1 MLHSISALTSTFLL
15 HLDMCIMTR
24 KLTLIIALF
33 ISAFSTQ
40 AQSDPFQIHL
50 EPLRMEGLPGIQAY
64 AWGQHDGLWLIVGG
78 RIDGLHR
85 RQPWATFNPE
95 GRNIQLTVVDP
106 AHQKIWTSPLT
117 SLSIPLQDQ
126 LSSTN
131 MEFHQD
137 GNTLYLVGGYGHSQ
151 TIDAKVT
158 YAMLTA
164 IDMPSVIMAVIN
176 GQDLSPYVKTMTDPR
191 FAVTGGHLHKIN
203 ETYFL
208 VGGQKFD
215 GNYNPMNHPSFTQ
228 EYINGFRRFQLEND
242 GTSIKVTQY
251 TSVTDTAAF
260 HRRDYNVAPL
270 ILPDGQEGL
279 MSYSG
284 PFQLIADLP
293 YLNVVSIDQNKYTAV
308 PGFAQYYC
316 NYHSAVMPM
325 YSSAD
330 QAMHTIFFGGIA
342 QYADEDG
349 KLVEDSD
356 VPFVKTI
363 SRVTQDAQGM
373 LTEYKLSI
381 EMPGYL
387 GASAEFI
394 PASGIPRYDNGV
406 IKLDQLRGD
415 SMLVGY
421 VYGGIESTAANIFW
435 INDSDQSVAH
445 PVAYKVYVVKRK
457 GPIKDQLNVQSHN
470 GLQLQIFPTSGDEMF
485 NILFTLSQKS
495 RISVTISDEKGKVVL
510 KEDWTNQVQ
519 LGANHFIRKVKPFTI
534 GEVYAVTMTV
544 DGKSATQY
552 VRVKA

>member
-1 MLHSISALTSTFLL
+1 
-15 HLDMCIMTR
+15 MTQ
-24 KLTLIIALF
+24 KLILIFSFF
-33 ISAFSTQ
+33 ISLCSVQ

-50 EPLRMEGLPGIQAY
+50 EPLPIQGLPGIQAY
-64 AWGQHDGLWLIVGG
+64 AWGQHDGLWLIIGG

-95 GRNIQLTVVDP
+95 GRNTHLTVVDP
-106 AHQKIWTSPLT
+106 VHEKIWTAPLT
-117 SLSIPLQDQ
+117 TLSIPLQDQ

-131 MEFHQD
+131 MEFHQE
-137 GNTLYLVGGYGHSQ
+137 GNMLYIIGGYGHSQ
-151 TIDAKVT
+151 TVDAKVT

-164 IDMPSVIMAVIN
+164 IDVASVIMAVIN
-176 GQDLSPYVKTMTDPR
+176 GQDLSPYIRSMTDPR

-203 ETYFL
+203 DTYFL

-228 EYINGFRRFQLEND
+228 EYINGFRKFQLHDD
-242 GTSIKVTQY
+242 GTRIQVSDYDAVI
-251 TSVTDTAAF
+251 DTAAF
-260 HRRDYNVAPL
+260 HRRDYNVASL
-270 ILPDGQEGL
+270 IFPDGQEGL

-293 YLNVVSIDQNKYTAV
+293 YLNVVSIYKDAYQPVA
-308 PGFAQYYC
+308 GFAQYYC

-325 YSSAD
+325 YDAATKD
-330 QAMHTIFFGGIA
+330 MHTIFFGGIA
-342 QYADEDG
+342 QYTDEGG

-363 SRVTQDAQGM
+363 SRITRDAKGM
-373 LTEYKLSI
+373 LSEYKLPVD
-381 EMPGYL
+381 MPGYL

-394 PASGIPRYDNGV
+394 PAAGAPRYDNGV
-406 IKLDQLRGD
+406 IKLDQLSSD
-415 SMLVGY
+415 SILVGY

-445 PVAYKVYVVKRK
+445 PVAYKVYVVKRT
-457 GPIKDQLNVQSHN
+457 GTSTHQLNQQSNN

-485 NILFTLSQKS
+485 NILFSLTKKS
-495 RISVTISDEKGKVVL
+495 SVQITIAGENGKVIL
-510 KEDWTNQVQ
+510 KEDWTGQVQ
-519 LGANHFIRKVKPFTI
+519 LGANHFVRKVKPFNI
-534 GEVYAVTMTV
+534 GELYAVTMTI
-544 DGKSATQY
+544 DGQPATQY